1 MRYVKDSIKL
11 SLEHDHPFLKQTLH
25 SGFVTQDQ
33 LWEFMVRGG
42 HESKRRSFNWRVK
55 RLVDHGFLKR
65 HVLSN
70 AARTFVYSLTEEGAR
85 ELVNLDDC
93 NTAVVGFYN
102 RDADADR
109 IRHAIDLN
117 DLRMALVRA
126 GVLAGWK
133 SDLEI
138 RSQNAFTNYGYA
150 KDYDALV
157 TLRLDG
163 QNVQFALEYERQA
176 KAEDRYLEIAGLM
189 HSERR
194 VDRFVYLL
202 PEYHLLWF
210 VHHCFRG
217 AHLKIYFGVSCDF
230 KRELLSTQVIDPA
243 LRQLTLA
250 EALKPSL

>member
-1 MRYVKDSIKL
+1 MRYLKDSIRL
-11 SLEHDHPFLKQTLH
+11 SLEHDHPFLRQILH

-42 HESKRRSFNWRVK
+42 HESRRRSFNWRVK

-70 AARTFVYSLTEEGAR
+70 GACSFVYSLTEEGVR
-85 ELVNLDDC
+85 ELINLADC

-109 IRHAIDLN
+109 MRHAMDLN
-117 DLRMALVRA
+117 DLRLALARA

-150 KDYDALV
+150 KDYDAVV

-176 KAEDRYLEIAGLM
+176 KAENRYLEIAGLM
-189 HSERR
+189 HSEKRL
-194 VDRFVYLL
+194 DRFLYLV

-217 AHLKIYFGVSCDF
+217 SRLKIYFGVSCDF

-250 EALKPSL
+250 EALGPAV

>member
-1 MRYVKDSIKL
+1 MRYFKGAIKL
-11 SLEHDHPFLKQTLH
+11 SLEHDHPLLKQTLH

-42 HESKRRSFNWRVK
+42 HEFRRRCFNWRVK

-70 AARTFVYSLTEEGAR
+70 AARSFVYSLTDEGAR

-93 NTAVVGFYN
+93 NTAVAGFYN
-102 RDADADR
+102 RNGDADHM
-109 IRHAIDLN
+109 RHAIDVN
-117 DLRMALVRA
+117 DLRLALVRR
-126 GVLAGWK
+126 GLLAGWK

-138 RSQNAFTNYGYA
+138 RSQNEYTNYGYA
-150 KDYDALV
+150 KDYDAVV

-176 KAEDRYLEIAGLM
+176 KAQERYVEIASLIQG
-189 HSERR
+189 ERR
-194 VDRFVYLL
+194 VERFLYLF

-210 VHHCFRG
+210 VHQFFQG
-217 AHLKIYFGVSCDF
+217 MSLKIYFGVSCDF
-230 KRELLSTQVIDPA
+230 KRELVSTQVIDPA
-243 LRQLTLA
+243 LRYCTLA
-250 EALKPSL
+250 EALRA